1 MPMPRSKRRAKRKGS
16 SLGKEV
22 SALAWIQDAYGN
34 VLLVQQTSGRKLW
47 SLPGGKVRAHEPIKQ
62 ALRRELRE
70 EIGLTVISARVV
82 DLFDRPVK
90 GGLAILFRTVLR
102 RGKLKLGEAEIEA
115 AAFVNRLPA
124 KATPSVRYFWERHF
138 PQGSIRGNALEL

>member
-1 MPMPRSKRRAKRKGS
+1 MLMPRSKRKGS

-90 GGLAILFRTVLR
+90 GGLAVLFRTVLR
-102 RGKLKLGEAEIEA
+102 RGKLKLGETEIQA

-124 KATPSVRYFWERHF
+124 QATPSVRYFWERHF
-138 PQGSIRGNALEL
+138 PQGSVRGNALEL

>member
-1 MPMPRSKRRAKRKGS
+1 MARDKRRVKKRRFS
-16 SLGKEV
+16 PAKEV

-34 VLLVQQTSGRKLW
+34 VLLVKQGNGRGLW
-47 SLPGGKVRAHEPIKQ
+47 SLPGGKVRAHEAIKA

-70 EIGLTVISARVV
+70 EIGLTVVSARVL

-90 GGLAILFRTVLR
+90 GALAILFRTTLR
-102 RGKLKLGEAEIEA
+102 RGKLKLADAEIQE

-124 KATPSVRYFWERHF
+124 KATPSVRYFWSRHF
-138 PQGSIRGNALEL
+138 PQKTARGNALEL

>member
-1 MPMPRSKRRAKRKGS
+1 MRMPKTKQRAKRKGS

-34 VLLVQQTSGRKLW
+34 VLLVQQATGRKLW
-47 SLPGGKVRAHEPIKQ
+47 SLPGGKVRAHESIKR
-62 ALRRELRE
+62 ALCRELRE

-90 GGLAILFRTVLR
+90 GGLAILFRTTLR
-102 RGKLKLGEAEIEA
+102 RGKLKLGEAEIQA

-124 KATPSVRYFWERHF
+124 KSTPSVRYFWARHF
-138 PQGSIRGNALEL
+138 SQGGARGNALEL